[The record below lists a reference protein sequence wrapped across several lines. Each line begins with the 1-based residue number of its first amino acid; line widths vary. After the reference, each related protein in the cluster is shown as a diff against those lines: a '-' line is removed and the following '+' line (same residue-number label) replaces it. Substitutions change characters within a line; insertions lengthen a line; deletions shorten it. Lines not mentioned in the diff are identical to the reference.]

1 MDGKANYCVFHFF
14 KFEIKQIFIFLF
26 RAYEKLPQE
35 NQVNSNDD
43 FNIVVS

>member
-14 KFEIKQIFIFLF
+14 KFEIKQIFIFF